1 MLSVLQNALQKQN
14 VVIRLSNRMLGKLED
29 FESREDLP
37 DRTTSITWLLW
48 KGLRDYEK
56 KEKIVLGG
64 KKGGKSDSKK
74 V

>member
-1 MLSVLQNALQKQN
+1 MQKQN
-14 VVIRLSNRMLGKLED
+14 VVVRLPNRMLRKLEA
-29 FESREDLP
+29 FEKREDLP

-56 KEKIVLGG
+56 KEKVALGG
-64 KKGGKSDSKK
+64 KKAGKQDSKK

>member
-1 MLSVLQNALQKQN
+1 LQKQN
-14 VVIRLSNRMLGKLED
+14 VVIRLSNRVLGKLED
-29 FESREDLP
+29 FEKREDLP

-48 KGLRDYEK
+48 RGLRDYEK

-64 KKGGKSDSKK
+64 KKVGKQDSKK

>member
-1 MLSVLQNALQKQN
+1 LQKQN
-14 VVIRLSNRMLGKLED
+14 VVIRLSNRVLGKLED
-29 FESREDLP
+29 FEKREDLP

-64 KKGGKSDSKK
+64 KKVGKPDSKK

>member
-1 MLSVLQNALQKQN
+1 
-14 VVIRLSNRMLGKLED
+14 MLGKLEA
-29 FESREDLP
+29 FEKREDLP

-48 KGLRDYEK
+48 KGLRDYEE

-64 KKGGKSDSKK
+64 KKTRKQDSKK

>member
-1 MLSVLQNALQKQN
+1 MQNALQKQN

>member
-1 MLSVLQNALQKQN
+1 LRKQN
-14 VVIRLSNRMLGKLED
+14 VVIRLPNRMLGKLEA
-29 FESREDLP
+29 FEKREDLP

-64 KKGGKSDSKK
+64 KKTRKQDSKK